1 MFNVKGNT
9 DAILFSSLLTLSY
22 VSHSVNVFVLEVE
35 QTSYPALVSMET
47 LWGNT
52 THGLQ
57 H

>member
-22 VSHSVNVFVLEVE
+22 VSHSFNVFVLEVE
-35 QTSYPALVSMET
+35 QTYPALVSVET
-47 LWGNT
+47 LRGNT

>member
-22 VSHSVNVFVLEVE
+22 VSHSFNVFVLEVE
-35 QTSYPALVSMET
+35 QTSYPALVSVET
-47 LWGNT
+47 LRGNT